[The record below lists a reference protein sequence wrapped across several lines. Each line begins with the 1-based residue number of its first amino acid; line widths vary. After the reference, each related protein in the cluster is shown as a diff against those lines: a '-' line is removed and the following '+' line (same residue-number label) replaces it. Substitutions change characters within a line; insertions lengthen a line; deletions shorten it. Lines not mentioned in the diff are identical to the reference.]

1 MSSTHLLLRAGHLLR
16 GQGVDRQGSP
26 SPPGG
31 HVSTHE
37 PSLTLVSA
45 TQRSTTRRPARRG
58 WCESL
63 GAALLG
69 PSREARRRTSW
80 QMEAQR
86 VPNGSH
92 SEGWSPRDS
101 PLWAKEGSGPLLP
114 GRGPREALAATGER
128 HLQTRPAPVR
138 GELLSPVMPAMV
150 Y

>member
-1 MSSTHLLLRAGHLLR
+1 
-16 GQGVDRQGSP
+16 
-26 SPPGG
+26 
-31 HVSTHE
+31 
-37 PSLTLVSA
+37 
-45 TQRSTTRRPARRG
+45 
-58 WCESL
+58 
-63 GAALLG
+63 
-69 PSREARRRTSW
+69 
-80 QMEAQR
+80 MEAQR